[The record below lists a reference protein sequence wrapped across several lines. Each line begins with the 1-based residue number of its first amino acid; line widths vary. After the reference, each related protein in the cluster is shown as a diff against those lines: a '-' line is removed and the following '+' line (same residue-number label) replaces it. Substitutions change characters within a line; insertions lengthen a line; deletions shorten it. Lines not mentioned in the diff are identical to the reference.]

1 MSKEVKNELKVLPDI
16 GKKMLGNMVEQVSQ
30 FANIENTPLT
40 NKEKA
45 YASSIALGVITAVQN
60 RDISWNQIDVKQVAE
75 QVKAYSRLGLTLQDN
90 EIYIDIRKNGKTGMQ
105 DVNIKKQYQGIE
117 KEIVKWCSKKVV
129 RFKKDVICDGDIF
142 EVETDFETGLDKI
155 VKHEKAKGV
164 DRNDLKNITG
174 AYQIAYIEENEK
186 LVQYNVIIDRNRI
199 DRALKASPT
208 NEKPIWKADTQRM
221 VLKTATWSL
230 YNYVLK
236 PFMSI
241 PIELKADWDKT
252 QDEMNFGS
260 VEVVEET
267 ITEELDAKAVDTIDY
282 DAETGEVQEESP
294 EVKVTIKDNKEV
306 EITDNIGE
314 YEF

>member
-236 PFMSI
+236 PFMNI